1 MSTEVKELVDFVD
14 KMLKYSEKTVL
25 VVHKSVDNVEK
36 TVD

>member
-14 KMLKYSEKTVL
+14 KMLKYKKKTVL
-25 VVHKSVDNVEK
+25 AVHKSVDNVEK